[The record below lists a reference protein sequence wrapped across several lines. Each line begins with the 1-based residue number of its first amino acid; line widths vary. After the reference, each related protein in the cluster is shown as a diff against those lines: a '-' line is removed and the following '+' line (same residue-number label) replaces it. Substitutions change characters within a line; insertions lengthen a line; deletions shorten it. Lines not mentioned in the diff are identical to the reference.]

1 MNAENEANDLRIE
14 KQELER
20 QVRIDGD
27 ALNRFSCDLKI
38 SREKLEH
45 FQKLAEVS
53 VFKTNIVEENMRR
66 IQLQAE
72 SLNQN
77 YKEREEEIIRRD
89 KVIDEY
95 RV

>member
-1 MNAENEANDLRIE
+1 MLIEENKMMKGDLVHLEKELSILNQKFMNAENEANDLRIE

-45 FQKLAEVS
+45 F
-53 VFKTNIVEENMRR
+53 
-66 IQLQAE
+66 
-72 SLNQN
+72 
-77 YKEREEEIIRRD
+77 
-89 KVIDEY
+89 
-95 RV
+95 

>member
-27 ALNRFSCDLKI
+27 ALNRFSHDLKI